1 MRSQAAL
8 YAVTCISLI
17 TVLNSFKKVIQLL
30 PVRVFYHV
38 YIPAD
43 PRAQLWS
50 SHVDQQL
57 GMISSS
63 GLKDVARVEIL
74 ITMPMHWSSMFGTVI
89 LANGNTRETISF
101 AAKVREYI
109 CTRYPWA
116 SIVEMR
122 DSSENQFEAPTLRRM
137 WQESQKQQF
146 VALYIHTKGS
156 ANPSES
162 VLNWRDILN
171 YYHIHGWKRAS
182 ELLQHYQV
190 LSLEDSHSQQN
201 PIVSGNFFW
210 STSDYLRTL
219 ADPARSEL
227 YTTNPDVWPGA
238 ALYRYAFEL
247 WILSGKPLVYS
258 WADTNV
264 NHYFEYCFLEDLLH
278 QYPLE

>member
-1 MRSQAAL
+1 M
-8 YAVTCISLI
+8 
-17 TVLNSFKKVIQLL
+17 IQLL

-43 PRAQLWS
+43 LKAQLWS

-63 GLKDVARVEIL
+63 GLKDVATVELL
-74 ITMPMHWSSMFGTVI
+74 ITMPMHWTSMFGVAI
-89 LANGNTRETISF
+89 IKNGVSHDSISF

-109 CTRYPWA
+109 RTRYPWA
-116 SIVEMR
+116 RIVEMR

-146 VALYIHTKGS
+146 VALYLHTKGS

-171 YYHIHGWKRAS
+171 YYHIQGWKQAP
-182 ELLQHYQV
+182 ELLRHYHV
-190 LSLEDSHSQQN
+190 LSVEDSHSQQN

-210 STSDYLRTL
+210 TTSDYLKTL

-247 WILSGKPLVYS
+247 WILSGNPLVYS
-258 WADTNV
+258 WAHTNV
-264 NHYFEYCFLEDLLH
+264 NHYFEYCFLEDLLQ